1 MVDINVENIK
11 SQMRKG
17 VLEFCVLL
25 ILKRRPAYASEL
37 IAALKD
43 AHLIVVE
50 GTLYP
55 LLTRM
60 KNSGLLGYKWVEST
74 AGPPRKY
81 YELTD
86 KGILSLEA
94 LRALFADITLSVS
107 ILSNSDNL
115 SEAAGAAED
124 SNIPTV

>member
-1 MVDINVENIK
+1 MTVINVENIK

-37 IAALKD
+37 LSTLKAAN
-43 AHLIVVE
+43 LIVVE

-60 KNSGLLGYKWVEST
+60 KNAGMLAYKWVESVY
-74 AGPPRKY
+74 GPPRKY
-81 YELTD
+81 YELTEMGTKALD
-86 KGILSLEA
+86 A
-94 LRALFADITLSVS
+94 LRNLFADITESVE
-107 ILSNSDNL
+107 ILSNH
-115 SEAAGAAED
+115 AAENTNAD
-124 SNIPTV
+124 GSNNTDI